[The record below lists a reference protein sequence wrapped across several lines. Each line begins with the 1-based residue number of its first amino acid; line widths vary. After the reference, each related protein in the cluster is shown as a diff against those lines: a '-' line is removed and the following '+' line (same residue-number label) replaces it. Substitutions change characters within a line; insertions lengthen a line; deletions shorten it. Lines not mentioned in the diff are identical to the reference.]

1 MQAEATLEQRAQS
14 ISTLEKSLDAAGRLV
29 RAAEKS
35 GDIAAAAATAT
46 AKADT
51 KAEEKKEEP
60 KAPEAPTQ
68 HSS

>member
-1 MQAEATLEQRAQS
+1 MQAEEALEQKAQA

-35 GDIAAAAATAT
+35 GDIAAAAAAT
-46 AKADT
+46 AKAEA
-51 KAEEKKEEP
+51 KVEEKKEET